1 MPGLRRF
8 VPALV
13 LLALLPAQRVFA
25 QDPDPA
31 DGPVFVARDVEPTI
45 TNGEELGH
53 VLRRVYPSGYRDTGL
68 DVTAIL
74 WVYVARDGS
83 VGATRVLKSSGYD
96 VFDRAA
102 QQVGEAIVFEPA
114 LRDGEPV
121 AVWMNQAIHFKS
133 GDSGGFLEGPA
144 LVADDVVRAR
154 DSARNVN
161 RQEDDNN

>member
-1 MPGLRRF
+1 MPRPRLL
-8 VPALV
+8 VAVLV
-13 LLALLPAQRVFA
+13 LLVLLPAPGAFA

-45 TNGEELGH
+45 TNEEELGH

-74 WVYVARDGS
+74 WLYVARDGS
-83 VGATRVLKSSGYD
+83 VGATKVLKSTGYD

-102 QQVGEAIVFEPA
+102 TQVGEAMVFEPA

-121 AVWMNQAIHFKS
+121 AVWMNQAIKFNS

-144 LVADDVVRAR
+144 FVADDVVRER
-154 DSARNVN
+154 DSIRNN
-161 RQEDDNN
+161 QDQDKP

>member
-1 MPGLRRF
+1 MPRCRLL
-8 VPALV
+8 VAVLAMLV
-13 LLALLPAQRVFA
+13 LLPAPAAFG

-31 DGPVFVARDVEPTI
+31 DGPVFVARDVEPKI
-45 TNGEELGH
+45 TNAEELGH

-74 WVYVARDGS
+74 WLYVARDGT
-83 VGATRVLKSSGYD
+83 VAATKVLKSTGYD

-102 QQVGEAIVFEPA
+102 TQVGEAIVFEPA

-121 AVWMNQAIHFKS
+121 AVWMNQAIHFES

-154 DSARNVN
+154 DSARNN
-161 RQEDDNN
+161 QKQDKP

>member
-1 MPGLRRF
+1 MPRPKLL
-8 VPALV
+8 VAVLVMLV
-13 LLALLPAQRVFA
+13 LLPAPAAFG

-45 TNGEELGH
+45 TNAEELGH

-74 WVYVARDGS
+74 WVYVARDGT
-83 VGATRVLKSSGYD
+83 VGATKVLKSTGYD

-102 QQVGEAIVFEPA
+102 TQVGEAIVFEPA

-121 AVWMNQAIHFKS
+121 AVWMNQAIHFES

-144 LVADDVVRAR
+144 LVADDVVRERNA
-154 DSARNVN
+154 ARND
-161 RQEDDNN
+161 QEQDKP